1 MFWKE
6 FKTLTLKKKFEY
18 LGMAI
23 LLGAMFYALIYA
35 AAILEAIKQG

>member
-6 FKTLTLKKKFEY
+6 FKTLPLKKKFEY

-23 LLGAMFYALIYA
+23 LLGATFYALLYV
-35 AAILEAIKQG
+35 AAIFDAIKN